1 MKTLQSPLCPQALAT
16 VVADHMGGAMD
27 HQSLS
32 KAYSQFQAQLKDS
45 LQSRVLPIGSL
56 ALGLPR
62 HRALLFKTLADACEL
77 PCRMLRGA
85 AIGVNPPA
93 TTSTVTTRMSA
104 QRQSTAVQDPGRCLR
119 VDMPY
124 AARRCNRCVTPLP
137 LPDHPGAHVLPNFHR
152 LPDQGAGQPT
162 VVRPFASALYDVR

>member
-1 MKTLQSPLCPQALAT
+1 MKTLWSPLSLQALAT

-45 LQSRVLPIGSL
+45 LQSRILPIGSQ
-56 ALGLPR
+56 AIGLPR

-85 AIGVNPPA
+85 AIGVNLPA
-93 TTSTVTTRMSA
+93 TTSTVTTLMSA
-104 QRQSTAVQDPGRCLR
+104 
-119 VDMPY
+119 
-124 AARRCNRCVTPLP
+124 
-137 LPDHPGAHVLPNFHR
+137 
-152 LPDQGAGQPT
+152 
-162 VVRPFASALYDVR
+162 